1 MSPNDDGATRA
12 GTWAGTWAGISVRLA
27 TASDELQA
35 VVALR
40 HRLRRHDAFYD
51 PDGDALRDAVSYV
64 WMAEREGDLVATGRA
79 IPFSTGAARSVE
91 IEAPLGD
98 IGVDDSFVEIGGL
111 VADPGKGLLAGQ
123 AIMRLAAPWMARNT
137 ACRRVF
143 GFCRQ
148 PVTVFYR
155 RLGFAVR
162 PAPFVPTRGSVSG
175 IPLFL
180 IHRDLG
186 AQV

>member
-1 MSPNDDGATRA
+1 MITTDHAATLA
-12 GTWAGTWAGISVRLA
+12 GTWAGFTVRLA
-27 TASDELQA
+27 TTSDDLQA

-40 HRLRRHDAFYD
+40 RRLRRHDAFYD

-64 WMAEREGDLVATGRA
+64 WIAERDGDLVATGRA
-79 IPFSTGAARSVE
+79 IPFATGAARSLE
-91 IEAPLGD
+91 IDAPVAD
-98 IGVDDSFVEIGGL
+98 IGVDNSFMEIGGL
-111 VADPGKGLLAGQ
+111 VADPGRGLLAGQ
-123 AIMRLAAPWMARNT
+123 AIMRLATAWMAHNT

-162 PAPFVPTRGSVSG
+162 PTPFVPTRSTVSG

-180 IHRDLG
+180 IHRDL
-186 AQV
+186 AAPV